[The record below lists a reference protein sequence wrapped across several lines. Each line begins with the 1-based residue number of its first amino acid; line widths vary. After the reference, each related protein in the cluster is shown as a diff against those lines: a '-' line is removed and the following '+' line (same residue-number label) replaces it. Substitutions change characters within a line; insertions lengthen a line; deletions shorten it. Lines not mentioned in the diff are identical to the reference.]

1 MVCIWRSSCLRFIL
15 CRDAFRKDINNKF
28 ILCKNIDNSQ
38 DFVINDCAKT
48 EKLRTKL
55 IKKLIDFD
63 NATKSKT
70 LLDFIFKLVV

>member
-48 EKLRTKL
+48 EKLGTKPL
-55 IKKLIDFD
+55 KKLNDID
-63 NATKSKT
+63 NTTKVKT
-70 LLDFIFKLVV
+70 LLDSIF